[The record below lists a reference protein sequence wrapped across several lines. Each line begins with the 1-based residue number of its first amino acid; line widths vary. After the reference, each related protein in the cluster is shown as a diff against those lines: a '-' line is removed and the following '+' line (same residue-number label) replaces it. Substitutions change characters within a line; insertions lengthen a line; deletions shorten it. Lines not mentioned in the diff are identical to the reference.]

1 MDYQDIKISG
11 WYEAEVG
18 PVFLEF
24 EEAKDA
30 EELAM
35 MMYETSD
42 GECLG
47 VDLEMD
53 GEYSDG
59 KEVKDLDIIHYL
71 DIIGDTL

>member
-1 MDYQDIKISG
+1 
-11 WYEAEVG
+11 
-18 PVFLEF
+18 
-24 EEAKDA
+24 
-30 EELAM
+30 M